1 MDFDWVKE
9 FGGAVTVCDPIGTII
24 YMNDKAYAT
33 FMNPGDE
40 SPIGHNLFDCHP
52 SAAQEILRGLMK
64 EQKTNVYTIEKKGKK
79 KIIYQSPWYE
89 KGEYKGFVEVSLEI
103 PFEMVNKIRG

>member
-1 MDFDWVKE
+1 MDFDWAKE
-9 FGGAVTVCDPIGTII
+9 FSGAVTVCDPIGTIL
-24 YMNDKAYAT
+24 YMNDKSIAT
-33 FMNPGDE
+33 FMNPEDE

-52 SAAQEILRGLMK
+52 PEAQEILRGLMK

-89 KGEYKGFVEVSLEI
+89 KGEYRGFVELSLEI
-103 PFEMVNKIRG
+103 PFDMKNKIRG